1 MALLEGDV
9 RKPVGKE
16 SWREAL
22 SNRGVWRRALKLGL
36 SVGILQAII
45 NQGDYWLSHAVSPS
59 VAVKSLLTPLI
70 TFSVALV
77 SAALTYVEKHRDDQG
92 QS

>member
-1 MALLEGDV
+1 MC
-9 RKPVGKE
+9 KPDGNE
-16 SWREAL
+16 LWREAL
-22 SNRGVWRRALKLGL
+22 SNRGVWRRACKLGL
-36 SVGILQAII
+36 SVGLLQAII

-77 SAALTYVEKHRDDQG
+77 SAATTYVEKHRDD
-92 QS
+92 